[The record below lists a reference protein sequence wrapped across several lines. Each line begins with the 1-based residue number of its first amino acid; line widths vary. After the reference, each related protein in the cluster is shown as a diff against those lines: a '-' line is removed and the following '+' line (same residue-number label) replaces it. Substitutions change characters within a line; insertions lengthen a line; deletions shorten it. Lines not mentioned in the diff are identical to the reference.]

1 MQVVNITRVD
11 NNTFES
17 DMLVGKYSMDAK
29 TKTLNYIYDYALAN
43 CNLDIDKELLDSNL
57 DMNMFSLKNFV
68 KANYDLDIKQDLI
81 IQSVNATKDNCVFVK
96 QYDKDTDEYP
106 TIYQFNKDE
115 IKKAKTYM
123 AFLVNDSLINML
135 NNNNR
140 LNEYED
146 RKLDLNSFE
155 KMSYSYNNSNFEMNT
170 LYNGGLFLEELLNNT
185 CSLKQLKDS
194 YNNNLNI

>member
-1 MQVVNITRVD
+1 M
-11 NNTFES
+11 
-17 DMLVGKYSMDAK
+17 
-29 TKTLNYIYDYALAN
+29 
-43 CNLDIDKELLDSNL
+43 
-57 DMNMFSLKNFV
+57 
-68 KANYDLDIKQDLI
+68 
-81 IQSVNATKDNCVFVK
+81 FVK
-96 QYDKDTDEYP
+96 QYNKDIDEYP

-123 AFLVNDSLINML
+123 AFLINDSLINML

>member
-1 MQVVNITRVD
+1 MQVIDITRVKD
-11 NNTFES
+11 NDFES
-17 DMLVGKYSMDAK
+17 DFLVGKYSMDAK
-29 TKTLNYIYDYALAN
+29 TKTIKYICDYALAN
-43 CNLDIDKELLDSNL
+43 YKLNIDKELLDSNL

-68 KANYDLDIKQDLI
+68 KSNYDLDIKQDLI

-96 QYDKDTDEYP
+96 QYNKDIDEYP

-135 NNNNR
+135 NNDDR

-194 YNNNLNI
+194 YNNNLNL

>member
-1 MQVVNITRVD
+1 MRVVDITRVD

-29 TKTLNYIYDYALAN
+29 TKILNYIYDYALAN

-68 KANYDLDIKQDLI
+68 KTNYDLDIKQDLI

-96 QYDKDTDEYP
+96 QYDKGTDEYP

-135 NNNNR
+135 NNDDR

-185 CSLKQLKDS
+185 CSLKQLKNS